1 MDKIMAVVQWFQA
14 NWVNIASTIAYII
27 AAASIIVKLTPTLSD
42 DAWLLK
48 IIKFLSKYIA
58 LNTPTPT
65 ERPK

>member
-1 MDKIMAVVQWFQA
+1 MNIMAMVQWFQA
-14 NWVNIASTIAYII
+14 NWTNIATAIASII
-27 AAASIIVKLTPTLSD
+27 AAASIIVKITPTLKD
-42 DAWLLK
+42 DNILLG